1 MFTKKAE
8 LDHDLDG
15 KVFNYLEVTRPLDEK
30 NERKT
35 YLYECRCLICGS
47 LTKAT
52 RSELK
57 RGNRKTCGSISCR
70 TTARQRERKKEF
82 THPGFPDCN
91 GYASEHACS
100 ILKEMVCRKK
110 GKCKFYKSKYDD

>member
-15 KVFNYLEVTRPLDEK
+15 QVYNYLEVVRPLDEK
-30 NERKT
+30 NANKT

-52 RSELK
+52 RSDLR
-57 RGNRKTCGSISCR
+57 RGNRKTCGSIKCK
-70 TTARQRERKKEF
+70 TTARQYEPKKTELY
-82 THPGFPDCN
+82 PGFPDCN

-100 ILKEMVCRKK
+100 ILEEMMCRTR
-110 GKCKFYKSKYDD
+110 GYCKFYKSKEET